1 MKYIFIA
8 GASDIGKA
16 LINSLNKNYNKIIY
30 TYRKSKLKN
39 NNLISYKLDI
49 TNKREIN
56 NFIKNKSLKNWDNLT
71 ILPATQKPIG
81 SFTENDPEEWMSSV
95 DLNFTYQM
103 YLLRKLL
110 PLRNKKKTKS
120 IILWDGGGTNNSFK
134 NY

>member
-81 SFTENDPEEWMSSV
+81 SFN
-95 DLNFTYQM
+95 
-103 YLLRKLL
+103 RKR
-110 PLRNKKKTKS
+110 P
-120 IILWDGGGTNNSFK
+120 
-134 NY
+134 